1 MENKLQRAA
10 SAHISSLLSYF
21 PAVGIVGPRQVGKT
35 TLAKMLADAS
45 EAPWA
50 YLDLEDDRDRQ
61 KLGTDPHFFFQHFED
76 QCIILDEVQQMPEI
90 FRTLRGV
97 IDANRR
103 PGRFILLGSASPEL
117 LRQSSETL
125 AGRIGYV
132 ELYPFSLLEIADPAD
147 WKAHWFRGGFPG
159 SYLAP
164 DDGLSLQW
172 RKNFIKTYI
181 ERDLPQLG
189 LSADPVLVR
198 RFWQMLAAQHGNLWN
213 AEQFANSLGV
223 SGHTIK
229 RYLGFLESAFMVSS
243 LQPWFTNMGKR
254 LVKSPKVYL
263 RDSGILHAWFDFA
276 RFDDLLGNAILGA
289 SWEGYVIEQIKS
301 VVGNKLECFFYR
313 TQQGAECDLV
323 LVKGGASI
331 AAIEIKFSSAPTV
344 NKGFYVS
351 INDIQ
356 TAQNFVIVPQTEDYP
371 LTAGIWVVSLSSFL
385 GKHLPGL
392 V

>member
-1 MENKLQRAA
+1 MEKLFQRAA
-10 SAHISSLLSYF
+10 SGHISSLLGYF

-61 KLGTDPHFFFQHFED
+61 KLATDPHFFFQHFED

-90 FRTLRGV
+90 FRTLRGA

-132 ELYPFSLLEIADPAD
+132 ELYPFNLLEIDDPSD

-164 DDGLSLQW
+164 NDDLSLQW

-189 LSADPVLVR
+189 LSADPLQVR

-229 RYLGFLESAFMVSS
+229 RYLGFLESAFMIHS
-243 LQPWFTNMGKR
+243 LQPWFTNVGKR

-276 RFDDLLGNAILGA
+276 QFDNLLGNTILGA

-301 VVGNKLECFFYR
+301 AVGDKLECFFYR

-323 LVKGGASI
+323 LVKGGAPI

-344 NKGFYVS
+344 SKGFYIS
-351 INDIQ
+351 IDDVQ

-371 LTAGIWVVSLSSFL
+371 LKEGVWVVSLSSFL
-385 GKHLPGL
+385 EKHLPEL
-392 V
+392 I